1 MMKNWKKPVVAVIS
15 AGQVTEVI
23 KTYAW
28 TCINGFE
35 RRP

>member
-1 MMKNWKKPVVAVIS
+1 MKNWKKPVVTMIS
-15 AGQVTEVI
+15 AEQVGEAI
-23 KTYAW
+23 KAYAW